1 MILRF
6 RLRSVLLLL
15 SLSVF
20 ILPMGGIYLLRI
32 YESALVR
39 QTQSELNAQAV
50 VLASAFR
57 RAYLDHTLD
66 AIEAYGG
73 PILLRSPE
81 NKLQSIDL
89 AKSPIY
95 PPIDPYH
102 SQQQPVP
109 IAELTGANLASVVED
124 TNASQ
129 FTNIRITDHQG
140 VIVASSNEDLG
151 ASIQHIEDIQNALAG
166 APQSRIRSR
175 PVDPV
180 IALFSPAS
188 AIRVS
193 VARPIIHINRVL
205 GVVFLQ
211 KAPAT
216 ILQALYGK
224 RNLLIQTAGVIII
237 AALMVA
243 IFAARTVVSPI
254 KRLAHDVDSVAH
266 GKTQSIGRERPY
278 RTIEVDQLATRI
290 REMAATLQKR
300 TGYLSNLARHVS
312 HEFKTPITAITAAIE
327 VLQEHSESMTAKERN
342 RFFQNIE
349 DDLKHL
355 GALTE
360 GLLELARAD
369 MSIISGQTTSL
380 DGLNLPGASISGETE
395 TAMQIDADSL
405 NAVLSQLTNNAKQN
419 GASNISI
426 NAKRN
431 EDYICITVR
440 DDGIGISTP
449 NAHRVF
455 DPFFTTNR
463 NSGGTGLGLPI
474 ARALA
479 ENAGGTLELLET
491 ADGTVFETRI
501 PIATTLS

>member
-15 SLSVF
+15 SLSVL
-20 ILPMGGIYLLRI
+20 IMPMGGIYLLRI

-39 QTQSELNAQAV
+39 QTQSELDAQAV
-50 VLASAFR
+50 VLVSAFR
-57 RAYLDHTLD
+57 RAYLDYGSDPTEVH
-66 AIEAYGG
+66 GG
-73 PILLRSPE
+73 PILLRTSE
-81 NKLQSIDL
+81 NKLESIDL

-102 SQQQPVP
+102 SQQIPDA
-109 IAELTGANLASVVED
+109 ISERTGTSLTSVVAD

-129 FTNIRITDHQG
+129 FTNIRITDHHG

-166 APQSRIRSR
+166 APQSRLRSR
-175 PVDPV
+175 PVDPT
-180 IALFSPAS
+180 IALLSPAS
-188 AIRVS
+188 AIRVT
-193 VARPIIHINRVL
+193 VARPIIHMNRVL

-224 RNLLIQTAGVIII
+224 RNLLLQTAGIMIVV
-237 AALMVA
+237 ALLVA

-254 KRLAHDVDSVAH
+254 KRLANDVDAVAH
-266 GKTQSIGRERPY
+266 GKNKTIGRERPY

-290 REMAATLQKR
+290 RDMAEMLQKR
-300 TGYLSNLARHVS
+300 TSYLSNLARHVS

-327 VLQEHSESMTAKERN
+327 VLQEHSKSMSTDERN

-349 DDLKHL
+349 DDLKRL
-355 GALTE
+355 GSLTE
-360 GLLELARAD
+360 GLLELAQAD
-369 MSIISGQTTSL
+369 MSNITEQTTSL
-380 DGLNLPGASISGETE
+380 DSLNLKEASISGATE

-405 NAVLSQLTNNAKQN
+405 NAVLSQLISNAKQH

-426 NAKRN
+426 TAKK
-431 EDYICITVR
+431 DADHICIAVR
-440 DDGIGISTP
+440 DDGVGISSP
-449 NAHRVF
+449 NADRIF
-455 DPFFTTNR
+455 DPFFTTIR

-479 ENAGGTLELLET
+479 ENAGGTLDLLET
-491 ADGTVFETRI
+491 KEGTVFETRI
-501 PIATTLS
+501 PIATNLS